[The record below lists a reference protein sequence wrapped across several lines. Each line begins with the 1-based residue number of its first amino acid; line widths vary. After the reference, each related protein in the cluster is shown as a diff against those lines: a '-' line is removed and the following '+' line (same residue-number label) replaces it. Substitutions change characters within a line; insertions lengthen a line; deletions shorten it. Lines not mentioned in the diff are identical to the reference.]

1 MKSNVI
7 DARADF
13 LGKML
18 LDRLDKL
25 TESHKDRYSS
35 FLLIVNEDGKD
46 YIELYLKDLE
56 DKSVIVVDRAPV
68 EVYQQRV
75 ESKVELFYF
84 G

>member
-56 DKSVIVVDRAPV
+56 DKSLIVVDRAPV
-68 EVYQQRV
+68 EVYQERV
-75 ESKVELFYF
+75 ESNVELFYF